1 MPLFKPLIFIFL
13 IQFIGFLHLTAQVA
27 NDSAYLNENVSKKS
41 FDESHWKSLKKE
53 LDYNEKEPEYKEQQ
67 KSYSLPFSI
76 KSIYVK
82 SFLFILVA
90 AVLIYI
96 LIKLFSNPL
105 LSNSKIP
112 QTDYTIDTIEED
124 IHEADLESFL
134 KGAIESKNY
143 KQMIRIYYLIIIREL
158 SNKKIITWKKDKT
171 NHQYLQEMTLSD
183 DFKIFKELTHYFE
196 FIWYSKKLFSE
207 QQYLMV
213 SEQFNK
219 YIEKLNTIR

>member
-96 LIKLFSNPL
+96 LIKLFSNP
-105 LSNSKIP
+105 
-112 QTDYTIDTIEED
+112 
-124 IHEADLESFL
+124 
-134 KGAIESKNY
+134 
-143 KQMIRIYYLIIIREL
+143 
-158 SNKKIITWKKDKT
+158 
-171 NHQYLQEMTLSD
+171 
-183 DFKIFKELTHYFE
+183 
-196 FIWYSKKLFSE
+196 
-207 QQYLMV
+207 
-213 SEQFNK
+213 
-219 YIEKLNTIR
+219 